1 MDEVH
6 IMIALLVSGFILLV
20 IGFSQRE
27 HDWSLWLTGLGL
39 LSMFAPLAL
48 RLYLGLG

>member
-6 IMIALLVSGFILLV
+6 MMLALLVSGFILLA

-27 HDWSLWLTGLGL
+27 HDWSLWLTSLGL
-39 LSMFAPLAL
+39 MSMFAPLGL